1 MSDAALLA
9 FDAGA
14 AWREMPLV
22 AVDVETTGLDME
34 ECRVIEVGIVRFE
47 RGQPAERW
55 GMLLDPSVPIPDKVV
70 EVTGITDAMVSGKP
84 KFKDVKW
91 QIRSRL
97 QDRLFVAYNSEFDHR
112 VLEREFERCG
122 VTMPIVPVLDPLIW
136 ARRMMPSAD
145 SHSLGSVC
153 NKLGV
158 DLETAHRAEHD
169 AEATGKLTLK
179 MADKMAPT
187 LGMLLSDQAEWK
199 ATQDAE
205 RAQRRAAKALLRGDE
220 PDAPAQEAPAEEPD
234 RNQAA
239 MF

>member
-14 AWREMPLV
+14 AWREMPFV
-22 AVDVETTGLDME
+22 AVDVETTGLDTE

-55 GMLLDPSVPIPDKVV
+55 GMLVDPGVPIPEKVV
-70 EVTGITDAMVSGKP
+70 KVTGITDEMVAGKS

-91 QIRSRL
+91 LIRSRI
-97 QDRLFVAYNSEFDHR
+97 QDRLFVAYNSDFDHR

-122 VTMPIVPVLDPLIW
+122 LTMPRVPVLDPLVW

-145 SHSLGSVC
+145 SHSLENVC
-153 NKLGV
+153 RKLGV
-158 DLETAHRAEHD
+158 DLDNAHRAEHD
-169 AEATGKLTLK
+169 AEATGRLTLK

-187 LGMLLSDQAEWK
+187 LGMLLSDQAAWR
-199 ATQDAE
+199 ATQDEE
-205 RAQRRAAKALLRGDE
+205 RAQRRAAKAILRGDD
-220 PDAPAQEAPAEEPD
+220 PNAPKEKAVVEEPD
-234 RNQAA
+234 RNQSAL
-239 MF
+239 F